1 MNIIVKR
8 KNYTIITNEA
18 VRDKRLSLK
27 ARGLLCFCMSL
38 SDDWK
43 YSVQGLASAAGVG
56 VDTIKS
62 AIKELEQV
70 GYLARKKYR
79 DEHGRM
85 ACDYVISDQPV
96 KAEQYE
102 EQSVEEQLTEEHVET
117 EKPERENQSVKTTV
131 EKPQWENHGGSA
143 MAVKPTLRNNNK
155 EITKRNNKKEITRSS
170 SSSNST
176 EQKQENTTAAAAK
189 DVIVFWMDNTGQY
202 GEVIRSDISEM
213 TELYG
218 VEFVKEAMREAIRSN
233 VRNIKYVKKI
243 VERMASGAERPT
255 KNASVAG
262 NAWGAAFEKLYGGVD
277 NGNDRAG
284 ECS

>member
-1 MNIIVKR
+1 MQHSFDTEIAAQYGIVEAILLNNFAFWLAKKKANGQDFHDGR
-8 KNYTIITNEA
+8 YWTYNSIKAFKELFPYLTENQLRRALNKLIEDGLIVTGNYNKAAYDRTLWYALTEKAMTI
-18 VRDKRLSLK
+18 L
-27 ARGLLCFCMSL
+27 
-38 SDDWK
+38 
-43 YSVQGLASAAGVG
+43 G
-56 VDTIKS
+56 VDLTNANGKNHKS
-62 AIKELEQV
+62 ICEKNQMDFDKKPNAIGQ
-70 GYLARKKYR
+70 
-79 DEHGRM
+79 
-85 ACDYVISDQPV
+85 
-96 KAEQYE
+96 
-102 EQSVEEQLTEEHVET
+102 
-117 EKPERENQSVKTTV
+117 
-131 EKPQWENHGGSA
+131 NHE
-143 MAVKPTLRNNNK
+143 PIPDINTDINTDIN
-155 EITKRNNKKEITRSS
+155 SS

-176 EQKQENTTAAAAK
+176 EQKQESITAAAAK